1 MLEAVVDPE
10 LHSSIVDLGMV
21 RDVAVDEEGLISVEI
36 ALTIASC
43 PLRSQIEGDVE
54 SRLRGL
60 PGATGVEI
68 RTSAMTAPERAGL
81 MAKARKQAAERAPET
96 EIPLPTRILAVA
108 SGKGGVGKSSV
119 TVNLAAALAARGH
132 TVGVLDADIWGFSV
146 PRMLGVNARLGGAEG
161 KIHPN
166 EMPVPSVRPDGPA
179 GTLKVVS
186 MGFLVDDESMALMW
200 RGLVLAKAVEQFL
213 TDVRWGDLDYLLVDM
228 PPGTGDIQM
237 ALSRLLPRAELLVV
251 TTPALAAQ
259 KVAVRVADM
268 ARRSYLKVAGVV
280 ENMSAFHAPTG
291 ERYTLFGE
299 GGGQDLADEL
309 DVPLLGKVP
318 LTMPLREHADSG
330 LPLVVAD
337 PDDPASQAIRHVARG
352 VIAMAPLPL
361 ATLPLAQVPAG
372 NGAAAAPA
380 PAGVPA
386 LKVTQGRVLLSEFTK
401 FRSLRSTMWTLLAA
415 VVLGGM
421 GTVPGALIGSTI
433 LILIPEKLRAFQD
446 PRLLLFGVALI
457 LMMRLRPEG
466 FAPSRR
472 RQRELH
478 AEGEGADALSAPPGT
493 GR

>member
-166 EMPVPSVRPDGPA
+166 EMPVPSLRPDGPA

-280 ENMSAFHAPTG
+280 ENMSAFTCDHGQSYP
-291 ERYTLFGE
+291 LFGS
-299 GGGQDLADEL
+299 GGGQALANE
-309 DVPLLGKVP
+309 VGAPLLAQIP
-318 LTMPLREHADSG
+318 LEPG
-330 LPLVVAD
+330 VAAGGD
-337 PDDPASQAIRHVARG
+337 TGS
-352 VIAMAPLPL
+352 PL
-361 ATLPLAQVPAG
+361 ALAEPQSAAG
-372 NGAAAAPA
+372 QAFHLLAHRLATEIMPPVEMAGCTARIFAAAEAN
-380 PAGVPA
+380 
-386 LKVTQGRVLLSEFTK
+386 
-401 FRSLRSTMWTLLAA
+401 LAA
-415 VVLGGM
+415 LDAAKAKA
-421 GTVPGALIGSTI
+421 PGS
-433 LILIPEKLRAFQD
+433 E
-446 PRLLLFGVALI
+446 
-457 LMMRLRPEG
+457 
-466 FAPSRR
+466 
-472 RQRELH
+472 
-478 AEGEGADALSAPPGT
+478 
-493 GR
+493 

>member
-280 ENMSAFHAPTG
+280 ENMSAFTCDHGQSYP
-291 ERYTLFGE
+291 LFGS
-299 GGGQDLADEL
+299 GGGQALANE
-309 DVPLLGKVP
+309 VGAPLLAQIP
-318 LTMPLREHADSG
+318 LEPG
-330 LPLVVAD
+330 VAVGGD
-337 PDDPASQAIRHVARG
+337 TGS
-352 VIAMAPLPL
+352 PL
-361 ATLPLAQVPAG
+361 ALAEPQSAAG
-372 NGAAAAPA
+372 QAFHLLAHRLATEIMPPVEMAGCTARIFAAAEAN
-380 PAGVPA
+380 
-386 LKVTQGRVLLSEFTK
+386 
-401 FRSLRSTMWTLLAA
+401 LAA
-415 VVLGGM
+415 LDAAKAKA
-421 GTVPGALIGSTI
+421 PGS
-433 LILIPEKLRAFQD
+433 E
-446 PRLLLFGVALI
+446 
-457 LMMRLRPEG
+457 
-466 FAPSRR
+466 
-472 RQRELH
+472 
-478 AEGEGADALSAPPGT
+478 
-493 GR
+493 